1 MIARGDSV
9 MRVEELTSRNPRMQE
24 CLKRALVA
32 ARSDV
37 PLLLLGET
45 GTGKTLLARAIHES
59 SRRSV
64 RAFVSFNAAAMS
76 ETLLESQ
83 LFGHERGAFT
93 GADHALRGKFDVADG
108 GTLFLDEIADMSPL
122 AQAKILRAVEYGE
135 FERLGSEVVRRA
147 DVRVVSASN
156 VSLRERIR
164 QGLFREDLYQRL
176 NGLTLV
182 IPPLRERREDLP
194 ALIAWELQHWAGRL
208 GRTVSAID
216 PDALDRLMEHEWPG
230 NLRELDHTIQT
241 VVLLA
246 EGDTIRPDDI
256 QFGDGATPQ
265 VEDDSVRLPPPDT
278 RAGSQVGALP
288 EPGPNG
294 RQLSLAA
301 RRAVGEDLS
310 LAAAVNRHV
319 QRVYEIAG
327 RNQHRAAR
335 LLGIS
340 RTTLFRRLHSPAQD

>member
-194 ALIAWELQHWAGRL
+194 ALIAWELQHWSGRL

-230 NLRELDHTIQT
+230 NLRELDHTIQAM
-241 VVLLA
+241 VLLA
-246 EGDTIRPDDI
+246 EGETIRLDDVH
-256 QFGDGATPQ
+256 FEGEAPAATQ
-265 VEDDSVRLPPPDT
+265 QGSPPPP
-278 RAGSQVGALP
+278 SLH
-288 EPGPNG
+288 PGG
-294 RQLSLAA
+294 GELLLS
-301 RRAVGEDLS
+301 
-310 LAAAVNRHV
+310 AAVDRHV
-319 QRVYEIAG
+319 QHVYQIAG

-340 RTTLFRRLHSPAQD
+340 RTTLFRRLRRVVQE